1 MATRIFQK
9 TRQGSERGERL
20 FGRGIYAGILM
31 PAVVLVGLSAASIFS
46 ADTAADRLHRA
57 QKLLW
62 EGGDLQESHALFS
75 SVLEDWPASPHA
87 AEAHAGLGLLM
98 EKQQSADSL
107 LVAEA
112 FRSAALLDPEAEE
125 AGRWWMRAGEHF
137 QRANQS
143 DDAEYAYTQCIVTY
157 PSCADTALI
166 AVANLH
172 LVDGTLDL
180 ALEYYQK
187 ATEASDPATARLARM
202 GVSVTYEHLGDLDS
216 ALAELDE
223 DEDAS
228 KERRLR
234 LFQRQRDRGL
244 SRDK

>member
-9 TRQGSERGERL
+9 TRQRSERGERL

-31 PAVVLVGLSAASIFS
+31 PAAVLVGLSTASIFT
-46 ADTAADRLHRA
+46 ADTAADRLHKA
-57 QKLLW
+57 QKILW
-62 EGGDLQESHALFS
+62 EGGDLQESQALFS
-75 SVLEDWPASPHA
+75 SVLEDWPASPYA

-98 EKQQSADSL
+98 EKQKNTDSSV
-107 LVAEA
+107 VAQA
-112 FRSAALLDPEAEE
+112 FRSAALLDPESEE

-137 QRANQS
+137 QRANRS
-143 DDAEYAYTQCIVTY
+143 DDAQYAYTQCIEAY

-172 LVDGTLDL
+172 LVEGALDL
-180 ALEYYQK
+180 ALEHYQK
-187 ATEASDPATARLARM
+187 ATEASDASTARLARM
-202 GVSVTYEHLGDLDS
+202 GVSVTYEHLGDLDV

-244 SRDK
+244 SNTK